1 MRPKILAIQFRINER
16 MKLREQA
23 SIEREAGIYTDIVY
37 IDSLDEQ
44 IEWVAPELIMAGYDG
59 VILGGSGDFDF
70 DGNRAEDDVART
82 TSYILLERMKPLFQ
96 YIFDNDIPTIG
107 ICYGHQLLGAF
118 AGAQVK
124 YDEQQRKTCSH
135 EVKLIVSRNEHFLF
149 SDMPDSFPAH
159 YGHKDSLDRVPEG
172 AVLLLEGGDR
182 CKVSALQYKN
192 NIYST
197 QFHPEL
203 NYDDALDRMQNT
215 PGYLP
220 EGTIITEVFS
230 ENPDSN
236 KIMRNFSKFVAQQA
250 EIKTK
255 ELLEQEL
262 ATDLESN
269 KVGA

>member
-1 MRPKILAIQFRINER
+1 MRPKILAIQFRVNER
-16 MKLREQA
+16 MKLSERA
-23 SIEREAGIYTDIVY
+23 SIEREAGIYTDIVF
-37 IDSLDEQ
+37 IDVLDDSND
-44 IEWVAPELIMAGYDG
+44 WGNPVALMAGYHG

-70 DGNRAEDDVART
+70 DGNRAIDDEARIA
-82 TSYILLERMKPLFQ
+82 SYAILNKLRSLFQ

-124 YDEQQRKTCSH
+124 YDETQRKTCSH
-135 EVKLIVSRNEHFLF
+135 EVKLMVSQNDHFLF
-149 SDMPDSFPAH
+149 SDLPDSFTAH

-172 AVLLLEGGDR
+172 AVLVLSGGER

-203 NYDDALDRMQNT
+203 NFNDAIDKMQNS

-220 EGTIITEVFS
+220 EGVILHEVFS

-236 KIMRNFSKFVAQQA
+236 KIMQNFSKFVAQQA
-250 EIKTK
+250 ELSK
-255 ELLEQEL
+255 ESCV
-262 ATDLESN
+262 ASDLISE
-269 KVGA
+269 VERV